1 MLQHCGVTVTV
12 AETGS
17 TIETAAADGAYD
29 LIVID
34 GLHAA
39 SSASAM
45 LAENRPR
52 SRAGKRVPVIML
64 SPEDDSTGTPRWFVA
79 SDDTQLRR
87 PFSFFDLHAAL
98 QRTLGET

>member
-1 MLQHCGVTVTV
+1 MTVTI

-17 TIETAAADGAYD
+17 AIETAPAGGAYD

-34 GLHAA
+34 GPHSD
-39 SSASAM
+39 SSDIAM
-45 LAENRPR
+45 SAENRPH
-52 SRAGKRVPVIML
+52 SRAGKRVPVIVL